1 MRYFERGTN
10 SSNQVVTK
18 KTLTEIKGL
27 KEATEYAFQVR
38 AQTASGWGDFS
49 RAVFKKTGLVTDPV
63 FVGEDE
69 GSQVSVAC
77 TLGKQYSLPIFRV
90 SGGVGLLCYFAQT
103 RNIKCRNLAHR

>member
-69 GSQVSVAC
+69 GSQVSVASRIVW
-77 TLGKQYSLPIFRV
+77 LF
-90 SGGVGLLCYFAQT
+90 SGSVEE
-103 RNIKCRNLAHR
+103 

>member
-1 MRYFERGTN
+1 M
-10 SSNQVVTK
+10 VTK

-38 AQTASGWGDFS
+38 AQTSNGWGDFS

-69 GSQVSVAC
+69 GSQVRFTRLIDLRFMQPTTYISTHRC
-77 TLGKQYSLPIFRV
+77 TV
-90 SGGVGLLCYFAQT
+90 LLISFFST
-103 RNIKCRNLAHR
+103 IHTG

>member
-1 MRYFERGTN
+1 MYTKRNYLYATSLLQVRYFERGTN

-38 AQTASGWGDFS
+38 AQTANGWGDFS

-69 GSQVSVAC
+69 GSQVSVASRIVC
-77 TLGKQYSLPIFRV
+77 LF
-90 SGGVGLLCYFAQT
+90 SGSVEE
-103 RNIKCRNLAHR
+103 

>member
-27 KEATEYAFQVR
+27 KESTEYAFQVR
-38 AQTASGWGDFS
+38 AQTQSNGWGDFS

-69 GSQVSVAC
+69 GSQVS
-77 TLGKQYSLPIFRV
+77 L
-90 SGGVGLLCYFAQT
+90 VGLICDSS
-103 RNIKCRNLAHR
+103 NLRHPFLSTSVY

>member
-1 MRYFERGTN
+1 M
-10 SSNQVVTK
+10 VTK

-38 AQTASGWGDFS
+38 AQTSNGWGDFS

-69 GSQVSVAC
+69 GSQVRFTRLIDLRYMQPTTFIFQHLC
-77 TLGKQYSLPIFRV
+77 SLNEFL
-90 SGGVGLLCYFAQT
+90 S
-103 RNIKCRNLAHR
+103 